1 MAQRRVRPAVERS
14 GDSLNIRLP
23 DGRTMSMP
31 IRTVSGQTS
40 DLCCFCGQGIEH
52 TDPERI
58 RIDACWEEGGNECEQ
73 SWRAHRRCL
82 LERLHEAVKG
92 QGRFFSDG

>member
-14 GDSLNIRLP
+14 GGLNVRLP

-31 IRTVSGQTS
+31 LRAETGRGS

-52 TDPERI
+52 TDTERI
-58 RIDACWEEGGNECEQ
+58 RIDARWEGGGTERRQ
-73 SWRAHRRCL
+73 SWIAHRTCL
-82 LERLHEAVKG
+82 LERMHEAVTG
-92 QGRFFSDG
+92 QGPFFADD

>member
-14 GDSLNIRLP
+14 GGLNIRLP

-31 IRTVSGQTS
+31 IRTAAGQTS

-58 RIDACWEEGGNECEQ
+58 RIDARWEEGGNEREQ

-82 LERLHEAVKG
+82 LERMHEAVMG
-92 QGRFFSDG
+92 EGPFFGDD